1 MKLNSKK
8 IIIIVIIII
17 VLVIASLIF
26 VRVKKK
32 DNQNNVLIVEDEYI
46 QIDRNQLSYQD
57 SVTVDE
63 LKNSVGLTGNSDI
76 YEIIEE
82 FDGRKTLVVKSD
94 IKYKVA
100 FAGMIKNSIPKMD
113 ELENI
118 LATNKPTENGIW
130 VEKNSRNKLLEM
142 LNGEKLNS
150 KYSIDEN
157 GYLRIEEKNNKNDL
171 DKKLEK
177 SINGKKQ
184 YILDISSSY
193 YIIDNVTGEILDY
206 NFEDIDKYQ
215 IYETV
220 QYEEKTILFI
230 SQNTKG
236 IYSDDEIIDSIVN
249 FLY

>member
-1 MKLNSKK
+1 MKTRKK
-8 IIIIVIIII
+8 I
-17 VLVIASLIF
+17 LLLIF
-26 VRVKKK
+26 VIVILILIICFVLKIMKKNK
-32 DNQNNVLIVEDEYI
+32 EDIYTPYIEIDKNQI
-46 QIDRNQLSYQD
+46 SYQED
-57 SVTVDE
+57 ATVDQ

-82 FDGRKTLVVKSD
+82 YDGRKSLVVKASLG
-94 IKYKVA
+94 YQVA

-118 LATNKPTENGIW
+118 LVTNEPNENGIW

-157 GYLRIEEKNNKNDL
+157 GYLKIKEKNNQNDL

-177 SINGKKQ
+177 TINGKKQ
-184 YILDISSSY
+184 YILDISSLY

-220 QYEEKTILFI
+220 QYEKKAIIFI

-236 IYSDDEIIDSIVN
+236 IYSDSEIIDNVISI
-249 FLY
+249 L